1 MRTHRVLVTNDDG
14 IAAPGIRYLAQ
25 AAVDHGFDVVVAAPS
40 EESSGISAA
49 MTAVVSEGRVVIE
62 RRELATLD
70 AIPCFAVSAS
80 PGYIVTL
87 GRLGAFGDP
96 PDLVISGI
104 NRGANAGNAV
114 LHSGTVGAC
123 LTGASA
129 GLRALAVSLDVLTP
143 TAASAASGGAA
154 LAHLDKVDDE
164 ARNWVTAAQF
174 ARRFMSALQ
183 SAREGTVINLN
194 VPDRVPEE
202 VRGLRR
208 ARLARFGQVQMTIAE
223 ATEDYVRMSIKEEE
237 ARPEPGTD
245 LALLLEGW
253 ATVTAI
259 HTIIADESVEL
270 PVKDE
275 APSKTDTG
283 SRPIGS

>member
-1 MRTHRVLVTNDDG
+1 MSTPRVLITNDDG
-14 IAAPGIRYLAQ
+14 IAAPGIRYLAK
-25 AAVDHGFDVVVAAPS
+25 AAVDQGFDVVVAAPS

-49 MTAVVSEGRVVIE
+49 MTAVVNEGRVVID
-62 RRELATLD
+62 RRELAMLD
-70 AIPCFAVSAS
+70 GVPTFAVSAS

-87 GRLGAFGDP
+87 GRLGAFGNP
-96 PDLVISGI
+96 PDLVMSGI

-143 TAASAASGGAA
+143 TAGSAASGGAA
-154 LAHLDKVDDE
+154 LANLDKVDDE
-164 ARNWVTAAQF
+164 ARNWATAAEL
-174 ARRFMSALQ
+174 ARKLMPALTT
-183 SAREGTVINLN
+183 AREGTVINLN

-202 VRGLRR
+202 VRGMRR

-223 ATEDYVRMSIKEEE
+223 AAEDFVRMSMKEEE

-270 PVKDE
+270 PLDE
-275 APSKTDTG
+275 DDQPF
-283 SRPIGS
+283 